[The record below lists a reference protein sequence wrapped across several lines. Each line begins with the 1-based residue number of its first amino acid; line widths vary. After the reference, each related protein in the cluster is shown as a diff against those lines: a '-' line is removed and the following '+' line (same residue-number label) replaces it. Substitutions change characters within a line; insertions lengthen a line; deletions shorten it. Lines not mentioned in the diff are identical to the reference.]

1 MFLCQHAKIA
11 LERTSFMSEEPP
23 QATSTAPESRPV
35 SLSLL
40 KSFLRVLHVN
50 DSTDD
55 QVLFQAACR
64 KGNVPFNWHVCD
76 SANKAMSYLQS
87 LVDQSKKTP
96 VCWPDLVL
104 LDIVMPGGSG
114 IEVLKFVRRTPELR
128 QLPVIIFTGHQS
140 PDAREQA
147 MALGANLWLIKPTD
161 FNEIV
166 EIAKNLYRLT
176 GLTQSGTDN

>member
-1 MFLCQHAKIA
+1 MAEKVPDSPSPTIDKLPVA
-11 LERTSFMSEEPP
+11 LG
-23 QATSTAPESRPV
+23 
-35 SLSLL
+35 LL
-40 KSFLRVLHVN
+40 KPFLRVLHVN

-76 SANKAMSYLQS
+76 SAEKGISYLQS

-104 LDIVMPGGSG
+104 LDIVMPGSSG
-114 IEVLKFVRRTPELR
+114 IEVLKFVRRTPELKE
-128 QLPVIIFTGHQS
+128 LPVIIFTGHQA
-140 PDAREQA
+140 PEVREQA

-166 EIAKNLYRLT
+166 EIAKSLYRLT
-176 GLTQSGTDN
+176 GMGHPGNGN

>member
-1 MFLCQHAKIA
+1 MPDEVPNSPSAMPDKTPVA
-11 LERTSFMSEEPP
+11 LSMLQPY
-23 QATSTAPESRPV
+23 
-35 SLSLL
+35 
-40 KSFLRVLHVN
+40 LRVLHVN

-76 SANKAMSYLQS
+76 SADKGISYLQS

-96 VCWPDLVL
+96 VCWPDLLL
-104 LDIVMPGGSG
+104 LDIIMPGGSG
-114 IEVLKFVRRTPELR
+114 IEVLKFARRTPELKT
-128 QLPVIIFTGHQS
+128 LPVIIFTGHQS
-140 PDAREQA
+140 PEAREQA

-176 GLTQSGTDN
+176 GMPHPGRDN

>member
-1 MFLCQHAKIA
+1 MPEEIPKSTSAAADISPVA
-11 LERTSFMSEEPP
+11 LN
-23 QATSTAPESRPV
+23 
-35 SLSLL
+35 LL
-40 KSFLRVLHVN
+40 KPFQRVLHVN

-76 SANKAMSYLQS
+76 CAEKGISYLQS

-104 LDIVMPGGSG
+104 LDVIMPGGSG
-114 IEVLKFVRRTPELR
+114 IEVLKFVRRTPELKH
-128 QLPVIIFTGHQS
+128 LPVIIFTGQQS
-140 PDAREQA
+140 PEVREQA

-161 FNEIV
+161 FNEMV

-176 GLTQSGTDN
+176 GMPHPGNQN

>member
-1 MFLCQHAKIA
+1 
-11 LERTSFMSEEPP
+11 MSEPV
-23 QATSTAPESRPV
+23 PESLASPDKTPV
-35 SLSLL
+35 ALSLL
-40 KSFLRVLHVN
+40 KPFLRVLHVN

-76 SANKAMSYLQS
+76 SAEKAISYLQS

-96 VCWPDLVL
+96 VCWPDLLL

-114 IEVLKFVRRTPELR
+114 IEVLKFVRAMPELKAM
-128 QLPVIIFTGHQS
+128 PVIIFTGHQS
-140 PDAREQA
+140 PEAREQA
-147 MALGANLWLIKPTD
+147 MSLGANLWLIKPTD

-166 EIAKNLYRLT
+166 EIAKNLYQLT
-176 GLTQSGTDN
+176 GMPNPGN

>member
-1 MFLCQHAKIA
+1 MSN
-11 LERTSFMSEEPP
+11 ERVHLPS
-23 QATSTAPESRPV
+23 ATTERLPV

-40 KSFLRVLHVN
+40 RPFLRVLHVN

-64 KGNVPFNWHVCD
+64 KADVPFNWHVCD
-76 SANKAMSYLQS
+76 SAPKGISYLQS
-87 LVDQSKKTP
+87 LVEQSRKTP

-114 IEVLKFVRRTPELR
+114 VEGLKFVRNTPELNH
-128 QLPVIIFTGHQS
+128 LPVIIFTGHQS
-140 PDAREQA
+140 PEAREQA
-147 MALGANLWLIKPTD
+147 MSLGANLWLIKPTD

-166 EIAKNLYRLT
+166 EIAKNLYHLT
-176 GLTQSGTDN
+176 RVPRPEGGK